1 MKHTQEQRLISAR
14 VNLSPYSNKVLGM
27 VKIKFDL
34 NDKSE
39 ALNKFVEIYGEEI
52 VEKEAT
58 DEYVKKVM
66 KIADSHFEKY
76 SDKKMSAEE
85 LNELCGA

>member
-1 MKHTQEQRLISAR
+1 MVYTEEQALISAR

-27 VKIKFDL
+27 IKIKFDL

-39 ALNKFVEIYGEEI
+39 ALNKFVEIYGDEI

-58 DEYVKKVM
+58 GEYVKKVM
-66 KIADSHFEKY
+66 KIADSYFEKY
-76 SDKKMSAEE
+76 GDKKMSSEE
-85 LNELCGA
+85 LNELCGV